1 MFDGRESYEA
11 FEYSYE
17 PDTVVVDVDED
28 DVRQAFVGKWW
39 HRQFHGTINMIACD
53 GTVTFHTQFTPTRP
67 FSLIG
72 PICPNC
78 HTIPELARS
87 EELQRLK
94 YESTW
99 QDDKKGKK

>member
-17 PDTVVVDVDED
+17 PDTFVVDED
-28 DVRQAFVGKWW
+28 DVRQVLIDGVY
-39 HRQFHGTINMIACD
+39 HRVFHGTINEIAC
-53 GTVTFHTQFTPTRP
+53 TRETFHTQFTDPRP

-72 PICPNC
+72 PLCRNC